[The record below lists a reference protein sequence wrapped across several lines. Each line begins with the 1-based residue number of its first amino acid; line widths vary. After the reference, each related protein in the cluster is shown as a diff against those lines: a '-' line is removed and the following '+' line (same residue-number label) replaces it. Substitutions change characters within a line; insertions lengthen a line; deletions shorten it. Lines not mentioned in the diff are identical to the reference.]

1 MENRIKEFRKKMGVT
16 QEQLAKAIDVSRQTV
31 ISLERDKPIPSII
44 QAYKIAEFFDVKIE
58 DIFTLAEATEEEME
72 SLNRREKLML

>member
-1 MENRIKEFRKKMGVT
+1 MDNRIKEYRKKMGVT

-44 QAYKIAEFFDVKIE
+44 QAYKIAEFFGVKIE
-58 DIFTLAEATEEEME
+58 EVFTLAEATEEEIII
-72 SLNRREKLML
+72 NRREELML